1 MSATPGRSAALT
13 CACVSSVQPSAEKTP
28 AAGIVWC
35 TMLVFVVAQG
45 LFLSKYMEDKDVTED
60 K

>member
-1 MSATPGRSAALT
+1 MYKVL
-13 CACVSSVQPSAEKTP
+13 
-28 AAGIVWC
+28 IVAFNFSTDIWVDFKLFGGMGL
-35 TMLVFVVAQG
+35 MLVFVVAQG